1 MTGPLVGDPAD
12 AEFLLSCPASQE
24 FLSHGVYL
32 PAGMILDAMALSMH
46 EVRQLGIQ

>member
-1 MTGPLVGDPAD
+1 MTGQLVGDPAD

-24 FLSHGVYL
+24 FFSHAGRL
-32 PAGMILDAMALSMH
+32 PAGMILDAMALLMY